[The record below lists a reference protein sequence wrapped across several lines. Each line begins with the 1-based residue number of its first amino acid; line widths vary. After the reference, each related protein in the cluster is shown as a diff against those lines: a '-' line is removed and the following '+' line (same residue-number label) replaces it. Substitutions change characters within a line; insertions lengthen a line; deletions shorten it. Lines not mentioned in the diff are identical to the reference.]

1 MVVIVSA
8 LGVLMLDFLLDGDVV
23 AFSLALVAM
32 IAVGAVQAIGL
43 DADADADAMGGGLD
57 WLNAGRLPLLM
68 LLVVFLAVFGMVG
81 LALQQAALALADGV
95 LPWVAAVPAAA
106 VLALPGTRLAG
117 RLLAPILPRDETTA
131 VALESLVG
139 RRARIVVGVARPGS
153 PARARV
159 TDAHGQAHFVMVE
172 PAAAGEHDER
182 AELLLVAREGDVF
195 RVVEVD
201 PDPFG
206 EARNG

>member
-1 MVVIVSA
+1 
-8 LGVLMLDFLLDGDVV
+8 
-23 AFSLALVAM
+23 
-32 IAVGAVQAIGL
+32 
-43 DADADADAMGGGLD
+43 
-57 WLNAGRLPLLM
+57 M

-81 LALQQAALALADGV
+81 LALQQAALALAGGV

-131 VALESLVG
+131 VSLDSLVG

-159 TDAHGQAHFVMVE
+159 ADVHGQAHFVMVE
-172 PAAAGEHDER
+172 PVAGDAHDER
-182 AELLLVAREGDVF
+182 AELLVVAREGDVF